1 MEIRKNDKHLCLHR
15 IDVVIIAAVI
25 TILITVTAPSTR
37 CAPQKSGDFTAI
49 IEGGTAV
56 GRTFDGGDGIDRGG
70 GDAHMGRQTAMM
82 DSDQSQRVEFS
93 QTCAIISR
101 RPAIKGG
108 RMFLTIVLSAS
119 VEQHPQFTLQGT
131 YCTPLYG

>member
-1 MEIRKNDKHLCLHR
+1 MEIRENDKRLCLHR

-25 TILITVTAPSTR
+25 TILITVTAPSAR

-56 GRTFDGGDGIDRGG
+56 GGTFDAVMASTGAAEMRTWGDGQPRWSAI
-70 GDAHMGRQTAMM
+70 
-82 DSDQSQRVEFS
+82 RVEFS

-101 RPAIKGG
+101 RPAIKVETHLKRNLKRDGQTSEV
-108 RMFLTIVLSAS
+108 FLTR
-119 VEQHPQFTLQGT
+119 F
-131 YCTPLYG
+131 